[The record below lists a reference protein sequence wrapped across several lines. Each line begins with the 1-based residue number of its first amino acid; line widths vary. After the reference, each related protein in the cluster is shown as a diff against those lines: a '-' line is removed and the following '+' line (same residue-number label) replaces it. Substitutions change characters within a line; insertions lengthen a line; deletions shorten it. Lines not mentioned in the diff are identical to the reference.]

1 MKALRLLVADRRRR
15 QSGSVLSAV
24 LIITAF
30 LAIIAGALGTEIST
44 NFLLS
49 NALVNRVKTE
59 ATVNSALE
67 LAINQLQ
74 NTSLNQPCPSLGS
87 YTVNQQTAA
96 VSYQSCALVPDR
108 RSPQFARFPASFQF
122 TVDGTLAQMPVVNNY
137 VVGNAGGTIYDF
149 VSGSA
154 TPRWTLRLGGSVT
167 GAPLVMPD
175 PGNGGQFLDLVPA
188 SGSSCAPSTFCVNVV
203 SDSGSSASVQCQ
215 MPTAS
220 AVISRPV
227 AGIRFPDIAFFG
239 DSSGN
244 VYALDVNAASDGD
257 CTNFGTVSTTNPVVA
272 GLVDIACS
280 GCGRRTDEV
289 FVLTTSSGGSSSLV
303 RLTYTGNGLSNP
315 QGSLPFSWGN
325 AQGIAFDAASMRLA
339 ISFGGGQV
347 ALVQL
352 TSSGGITQIAST
364 GLPTNISRAPYW
376 CRCPGLGNAIGIGGH
391 NGTLYVLDANL
402 NIYASYAGGKA
413 IDTTPVADG
422 AGNWY
427 FGANDGR
434 MYEVQ
439 KPGGGSAMIVAA
451 SFGTAGAAFGSSPVI
466 GSCPAGLCIYVGSL
480 DASAYLV
487 PLDARNAVLTAC
499 ISNAPPTCAA
509 GANPRLWT
517 RVEVG
522 DAASSQTVHVQGWSY
537 YSP

>member
-1 MKALRLLVADRRRR
+1 
-15 QSGSVLSAV
+15 VLSAV

-96 VSYQSCALVPDR
+96 VSYQSCAFVPDR
-108 RSPQFARFPASFQF
+108 RSPQFARFRASSQF
-122 TVDGTLAQMPVVNNY
+122 TVDGTLAQLSGMNDY
-137 VVGNAGGTIYDF
+137 VVGDLAGTVYDF
-149 VSGSA
+149 VRGYA
-154 TPRWTLRLGGSVT
+154 TPRWTLALGGSVT
-167 GAPLVMPD
+167 GPPLVMPD

-188 SGSSCAPSTFCVNVV
+188 SGSSCAPSTFCLNVV
-203 SDSGSSASVQCQ
+203 SNQGSSASAQCQ
-215 MPTAS
+215 VPTAS
-220 AVISRPV
+220 AVVSRPV
-227 AGIRFPDIAFFG
+227 AGSRFPDMAFFG

-244 VYALDVNAASDGD
+244 VYALDTNSASDGD
-257 CTNFGTVSTTNPVVA
+257 CTNFGTVSTANPVVA
-272 GLVDIACS
+272 GLVDLACS
-280 GCGRRTDEV
+280 GCGTRTDEV
-289 FVLTTSSGGSSSLV
+289 FVLTASGGSSSLV
-303 RLTYTGNGLSNP
+303 RLTYTRNGGLSNP
-315 QGSLPFSWGN
+315 AGSLLFPWAN
-325 AQGIAFDAASMRLA
+325 AKGMAFDAASMRLA

-352 TSSGGITQIAST
+352 TSTGGMTQVAST

-376 CRCPGLGNAIGIGGH
+376 CQCPGLGNEIGIGGR
-391 NGTLYVLDANL
+391 NGTLYVLDTNL
-402 NIYASYAGGKA
+402 NIYSSYAGGKA

-422 AGNWY
+422 AGDWY

-434 MYEVQ
+434 IYEVQ
-439 KPGGGSAMIVAA
+439 KPGGGPAMIAAA

-466 GSCPAGLCIYVGSL
+466 GICPAGICIYIGSL

-499 ISNAPPTCAA
+499 ISTALPNCAV
-509 GANPRLWT
+509 GSNPRLWT
-517 RVEVG
+517 QVEVG
-522 DAASSQTVHVQGWSY
+522 DATSSRTVHIQGWSY